1 MRTCQSCG
9 LQNPPDR
16 DFCECGE
23 YLRWEPTGYV
33 QAITP
38 EMAAQAAA
46 EAAAPAEDPPAAA
59 PPPDPAPGAPAPPQ
73 PDPVVTQRPAPEPA
87 APPAPGNGHGQGNGS
102 GLTTGDPVGGSATAP
117 PPAAQPPAPP
127 TPKTAVQQAV
137 PVPPAPPAQPAAA
150 APPEPDTARITL
162 RHPDREADNEG
173 TLGLSV
179 EPGQRDRVM
188 ALVRNQGSIVDNYQ
202 LRVEGMPDS
211 WYSIYPDTVYLVP
224 FGTGGTY
231 EQEVE
236 IHIHPPR
243 APEAVAKL
251 WDLQVVA
258 HSKAQG
264 RTAATAPM
272 GLVIEPYTE
281 TATTLRPQ
289 RGKGRRRAHYDVA
302 VQNKANA
309 PVLVALEGED
319 QDDELD
325 FGFNRP
331 PHEIPPGKTV
341 ESGMQVRPPKQIWI
355 GRATEHRFTIK
366 TLTGE
371 EAEERLAAEPTAAT
385 ELEDAQTT
393 GITKKGLFG
402 RRRPSGGNI
411 PGVYGPRVYKPQVYK
426 PGMQIG
432 PSGISFQK
440 PSFSG
445 PQVSGPQM
453 KGMNLDASKLKM
465 PGKGGAASAPSG
477 PLLPSQGVFK
487 QKAWLPWWM
496 VPVVIALAALAVL
509 LYTLLPK
516 NAVVPDLVGAK
527 STFEAEKKLTEA
539 GFKLAA
545 APKEKVDP
553 KAPAGSVIGQTPA
566 AGEEAEEGEQVAVEI
581 AVGDGKLTVPKV
593 VGMNLSDA
601 EKALRDKG
609 LTIGKTAPTPP
620 DPEGTIESQI
630 PAENEIVKE
639 GAPVD
644 IFFADPNGKGKGKDP
659 KAAGGAAAGGAGGAG
674 SGGGRGEKDIVIP
687 AVAGASIDDYA
698 AKLADDEL
706 VPVTKRVF
714 DASPIGTV
722 FATEPPGGTKA
733 AAGDKVTLLVS
744 AGFPQLAF
752 DDDKNIQLVNGANG
766 KKLDPIAKSPA
777 VEKDP
782 TYSPDAT
789 RVAYVGG
796 DRVMLKDMEKPDAPA
811 IALTSADDKFRD
823 LAWAP
828 TADVN
833 LLAMARVKSPTDSD
847 LCLGQITG
855 DGMTPRCL
863 VEPKFFIG
871 RSIHWAPDGKT
882 ILAFGVVK
890 AGEFGIFRWRSKKA
904 FSPDPNDW
912 GKGRMVSDTSK
923 TNEGMLDAAFSP
935 DGKQMAFVSNQG
947 GGPFQ
952 LYLGKANDFL
962 LTSAKPT
969 TVRACKVA
977 WRSDG
982 QALVVVQADE
992 GCGEEVGALVRMSV
1006 KSPKED
1012 QTEVGFNGDNPVFQ
1026 PLTLGQ

>member
-46 EAAAPAEDPPAAA
+46 EAAAPAEDPAAAA
-59 PPPDPAPGAPAPPQ
+59 PPPAAPATPAPAAPAPAQ
-73 PDPVVTQRPAPEPA
+73 PEPVVTPAQ
-87 APPAPGNGHGQGNGS
+87 PGNGQGNGNGS
-102 GLTTGDPVGGSATAP
+102 GLTTGDPLGGSATAP
-117 PPAAQPPAPP
+117 PPPPPPPAQPPAAPA
-127 TPKTAVQQAV
+127 PKTAVQQAV

-150 APPEPDTARITL
+150 PQEPETARITL

-188 ALVRNQGSIVDNYQ
+188 ALVRNQGTIVDNYQ

-243 APEAVAKL
+243 SPEAVAKL

-258 HSKAQG
+258 HSKAQS
-264 RTAATAPM
+264 RTAAAVPM

-281 TATTLRPQ
+281 TATTIRPQ
-289 RGKGRRRAHYDVA
+289 RAKGRRKAHYDVA
-302 VQNKANA
+302 VHNKANA

-341 ESGMQVRPPKQIWI
+341 ESGMQVRPPKQIWL
-355 GRATEHRFTIK
+355 GRATEHRFTIN

-371 EAEERLAAEPTAAT
+371 KAEERLAAEPTAAA

-402 RRRPSGGNI
+402 RRKPSANNI

-426 PGMQIG
+426 PGMNIG

-440 PSFSG
+440 PQITG
-445 PQVSGPQM
+445 PQLQGPQM
-453 KGMNLDASKLKM
+453 KGMNLDANSLKM
-465 PGKGGAASAPSG
+465 PGKSGASSAPSG

-487 QKAWLPWWM
+487 QKAWLPWWL
-496 VPVVIALAALAVL
+496 VPVVLALAALAVL
-509 LYTLLPK
+509 LYMLLPK
-516 NAVVPDLVGAK
+516 NVVVPDVVGSK

-539 GFKLAA
+539 DLKLAA
-545 APKEKVDP
+545 APKEKVDT
-553 KAPAGSVIGQTPA
+553 KAPAGSIIGQTPA
-566 AGEEAEEGEQVAVEI
+566 AGEKAEKGEQVAVLI
-581 AVGDGKLTVPKV
+581 AVGDGKISVPKV
-593 VGMNLSDA
+593 VGMNLDAA
-601 EKALRDKG
+601 EKALREKG
-609 LTIGKTAPTPP
+609 LTVGKTAPTPP
-620 DPEGTIESQI
+620 DPNGKIESQI
-630 PAENEIVKE
+630 PAENEVVKE

-659 KAAGGAAAGGAGGAG
+659 KAAGGAAAGGAGG
-674 SGGGRGEKDIVIP
+674 GGGGGGGEKDIVIP
-687 AVAGASIDDYA
+687 AIEGAKVDDYA

-706 VPVTKRVF
+706 VPQTKRVF
-714 DASPIGTV
+714 DASPAGTL
-722 FATEPPGGTKA
+722 FATVPEGGTKA

-744 AGFPQLAF
+744 AGSPQLAF
-752 DDDKNIQLVNGANG
+752 DDDKNIQLVNSANG
-766 KKLDPIAKSPA
+766 KKLDPIAKGPGR
-777 VEKDP
+777 EKDP
-782 TYSPDAT
+782 TYNADGS
-789 RVAYVGG
+789 RVAYISAG
-796 DRVMLKDMEKPDAPA
+796 RLFLKDMEKPDAPA
-811 IALTSADDKFRD
+811 ISLTDEGEEFSDP
-823 LAWAP
+823 AWAP

-833 LLAMARVKSPTDSD
+833 VIAMARKDGNDTN
-847 LCLGQITG
+847 LCLGELTK
-855 DGMTPRCL
+855 DGLTPRCIN
-863 VEPKFFIG
+863 EPKFQIG
-871 RSIHWAPDGKT
+871 RSIHWSPDGKT
-882 ILAFGVVK
+882 ILAFGVRQL
-890 AGEFGIFRWRSKKA
+890 GEFGIFRWKSKKP
-904 FSPDPNDW
+904 FSTDPKDW
-912 GKGRMVSDTSK
+912 GKGKLESDTSK

-935 DGKQMAFVSNQG
+935 DGTKMAFVSNQG

-952 LYLGKANDFL
+952 LYLGKPNDFL
-962 LTSAKPT
+962 LTQARPT
-969 TVRACKVA
+969 NVRACKVA

-982 QALVVVQADE
+982 EQLVVVQADE
-992 GCGEEVGALVRMSV
+992 GCQESVGSLVRLPV
-1006 KSPKED
+1006 KDPKD
-1012 QTEVGFNGDNPVFQ
+1012 QQEVGFNGDNPVFQ